1 MEQNI
6 DFPKKECYI
15 YLRYFVCAHERNE
28 VSIISATIKE
38 IALACGVSEGTVD
51 RALNGREGI
60 KIETKERILQ
70 TAKEMGYRPN
80 HLARSLARGRS
91 GAIGVVCA
99 GLSNPFF
106 SSFVEAIERVAYENG
121 YYLNLILAHGSREK
135 EMEGIQYLAGR
146 QVEGLII
153 MPLGYGEEYEQ
164 ALLNLNIPIVT
175 VYNRLSDKFIHVD
188 VDGRLIMKNAVH
200 KIVEKGYG
208 RIAYL
213 DLGYGT
219 ERAEQNNRYS
229 MNQRRLGYEDGMR
242 EENLGEPVIFP
253 KCEWETIQTFLQ
265 EGSGKPA
272 ILCSFDNLAIRVL
285 SMLRSHGVSV
295 PEEVGVMGFD
305 NIPILDSI
313 SPRLCSVDCE
323 IKDLGKKAFS
333 ALLQLINKDDT
344 VCDYVTSYT
353 FTDGESL

>member
-1 MEQNI
+1 M
-6 DFPKKECYI
+6 
-15 YLRYFVCAHERNE
+15 
-28 VSIISATIKE
+28 SIISATIKE
-38 IALACGVSEGTVD
+38 IALACSVSEGTVD

-60 KIETKERILQ
+60 KKETKERILQ

-106 SSFVEAIERVAYENG
+106 SSFVEAIERMAYENG

-146 QVEGLII
+146 QVEGVII
-153 MPLGYGEEYEQ
+153 MPLGHGEEYEQ
-164 ALLNLNIPIVT
+164 ELLRLNIPIVT

-200 KIVEKGYG
+200 RIVEKGYG

-229 MNQRRLGYEDGMR
+229 MNQRRLGYEDGIR
-242 EENLGEPVIFP
+242 EESLGEPVIFS
-253 KCEWETIQTFLQ
+253 KCDWEMIQSFLRD
-265 EGSGKPA
+265 GSGKPA

-285 SMLRSHGVSV
+285 NLLRSHGVSV

-344 VCDYVTSYT
+344 VWDYVTSYT
-353 FTDGESL
+353 FTEGESL

>member
-1 MEQNI
+1 MS
-6 DFPKKECYI
+6 
-15 YLRYFVCAHERNE
+15 V
-28 VSIISATIKE
+28 ISATIKE
-38 IALACGVSEGTVD
+38 IAQLCGVSEGTVD

-60 KIETKERILQ
+60 KKETKERILQ
-70 TAKEMGYRPN
+70 TAKDMGYRPN

-106 SSFVEAIERVAYENG
+106 SSFVEAIERMAYENG
-121 YYLNLILAHGSREK
+121 YYLNLILTHGSREK

-146 QVEGLII
+146 QVEGVII
-153 MPLGYGEEYEQ
+153 MPLGHGEEYERE
-164 ALLNLNIPIVT
+164 LLRLNIPIVT

-188 VDGRLIMKNAVH
+188 VDGRLIMRDAVH
-200 KIVEKGYG
+200 RIVEKGYG

-213 DLGYGT
+213 DMGYGT
-219 ERAEQNNRYS
+219 ERAVQNNRYS
-229 MNQRRLGYEDGMR
+229 MNQRRLGYEDGIR
-242 EENLGEPVIFP
+242 EEDLGEPVIFSR
-253 KCEWETIQTFLQ
+253 CDWEMLQTFLQ
-265 EGSGKPA
+265 EGPGKPA

-285 SMLRSHGVSV
+285 NLLRSHGVSV

-323 IKDLGKKAFS
+323 IKELGVKAFS